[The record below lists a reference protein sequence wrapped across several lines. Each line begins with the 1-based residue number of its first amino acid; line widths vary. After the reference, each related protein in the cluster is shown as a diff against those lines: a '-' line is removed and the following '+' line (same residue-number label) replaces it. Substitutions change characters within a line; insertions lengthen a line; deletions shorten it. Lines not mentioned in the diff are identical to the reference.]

1 MEFPAARAWVT
12 WVAMSM
18 LLAAGTA
25 RAEEAAKKNWAAPA
39 ARITAQVLADETMAQ
54 HPELL
59 SVTFHG
65 VPPGMQDVY
74 TMFAGSYPERIGN
87 PDDPDDIDVIRKGI
101 TILDPRWHRT
111 KDKDRKFVVQMPL
124 RDAAGANVGLIV
136 YAFRDPSNPSTSAA
150 EREYLGKAAA
160 LRDELAKRI
169 PRYEKLFDRAN

>member
-1 MEFPAARAWVT
+1 MEYSATRACVAWVAT
-12 WVAMSM
+12 SLM
-18 LLAAGTA
+18 LAAGAA
-25 RAEEAAKKNWAAPA
+25 RAEESARKNWTPPA
-39 ARITAQVLADETMAQ
+39 GRIAAQVLADETMAR

-59 SVTFHG
+59 SMTFHG

-74 TMFAGSYPERIGN
+74 TMFAGSYPERVGN

-111 KDKDRKFVVQMPL
+111 KDKDSKFVVQMPL
-124 RDAAGANVGLIV
+124 RDASGANVGLVV
-136 YAFRDPSNPSTSAA
+136 YAFRNPSNPNTSSA

-169 PRYEKLFDRAN
+169 PSYEKLFEHAN